1 MIKLGFRATQR
12 HNFFC
17 RYCSASVRTFT
28 SQDISPSKST
38 GSPHFEEPLKEI
50 EFDSAYFS
58 TKALELA

>member
-1 MIKLGFRATQR
+1 MIKVGFRATQR
-12 HNFFC
+12 HNFSC
-17 RYCSASVRTFT
+17 RFCSASIRAFS
-28 SQDISPSKST
+28 SQDITPSKSS